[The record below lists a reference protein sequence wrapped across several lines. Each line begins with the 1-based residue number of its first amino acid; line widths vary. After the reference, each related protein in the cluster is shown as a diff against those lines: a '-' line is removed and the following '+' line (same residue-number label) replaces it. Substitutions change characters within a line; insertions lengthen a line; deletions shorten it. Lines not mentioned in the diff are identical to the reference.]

1 VFVQQPQ
8 GYEKKGN
15 EHKVYKLNKTLYGL
29 KQAPQAWYNKIEIYF
44 AKESFKKS
52 KELGKF
58 LITSLY
64 VDDLIFTGNGKSM
77 CEEFKKLMMLEFD
90 MSDLGK

>member
-15 EHKVYKLNKTLYGL
+15 EHKVYKLNKTLHGL

-44 AKESFKKS
+44 AKESFKKCHYEHTLFTKS
-52 KELGKF
+52 KE
-58 LITSLY
+58 
-64 VDDLIFTGNGKSM
+64 
-77 CEEFKKLMMLEFD
+77 
-90 MSDLGK
+90 